1 MDLRESEA
9 PLAGALLG
17 PLGLAGAPLL
27 PVSTGGA
34 VGEVIP
40 SLLDNNAGRVNCVTS
55 RHNSALAVSIETDVW
70 LLGKENQFN
79 RVVSSNLPCGKLH

>member
-1 MDLRESEA
+1 MKKSSISSSSSDMMDLRESEA

-55 RHNSALAVSIETDVW
+55 RHNSALAVSIETDV
-70 LLGKENQFN
+70 
-79 RVVSSNLPCGKLH
+79 